1 MRILRPSRSLHT
13 LLAAAVGLSVA
24 AGARATPV
32 SLEISTNPPLPI
44 AASVDGSELLAVGSG
59 MSLQLNVLAL
69 DASGNSNDVTTAGG
83 TTYQS
88 LTPSVV
94 QVSNTGVLS
103 FSASAG
109 ESRNRAAAIV
119 VTHAGLTKL
128 VGFDVNP

>member
-1 MRILRPSRSLHT
+1 MRISAPSRILQT
-13 LLAAAVGLSVA
+13 FLAAAIGLAVPF
-24 AGARATPV
+24 GARATPA

-44 AASVDGSELLAVGSG
+44 AASVEGSELLSAASG
-59 MSLQLNVLAL
+59 VSLQLNVIAL

-109 ESRNRAAAIV
+109 ESRSRAAAIV
-119 VTHAGLTKL
+119 ITHAGLTKL
-128 VGFDVNP
+128 VGFDVTP